1 MTGKNPV
8 MIYGP
13 KDDGTS
19 ESLVPIRHPPNS
31 AGAAVVAPFADMPK
45 STRMTWLPFAIQD
58 RLVHIYDYDTPSP
71 NAVAAWPAP

>member
-31 AGAAVVAPFADMPK
+31 AGAAVVAPFVDMPK
-45 STRMTWLPFAIQD
+45 STRMT
-58 RLVHIYDYDTPSP
+58 
-71 NAVAAWPAP
+71 